1 MKHMFATVSV
11 VLIVIGGLAL
21 PISDIIRLSSP
32 VLHRPL
38 EAGHGDYPVPRLGEG
53 LAANPGELPC
63 TPNTR
68 HSEVA

>member
-21 PISDIIRLSSP
+21 PVGDAIRASSA

-38 EAGHGDYPVPRLGEG
+38 EPGHGDYPVPGLGER
-53 LAANPGELPC
+53 LAANPGKLPC
-63 TPNTR
+63 TLDAR

>member
-21 PISDIIRLSSP
+21 PISDTIRASSP

-38 EAGHGDYPVPRLGEG
+38 EPGHGDYPVPRLGER
-53 LAANPGELPC
+53 LAANAEEFPR
-63 TPNTR
+63 TPY
-68 HSEVA
+68 A